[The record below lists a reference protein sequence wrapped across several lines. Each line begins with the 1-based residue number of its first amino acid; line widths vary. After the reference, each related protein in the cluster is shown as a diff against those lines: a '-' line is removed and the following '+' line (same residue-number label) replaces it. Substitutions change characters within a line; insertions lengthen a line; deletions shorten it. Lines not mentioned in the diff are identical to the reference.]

1 MSMLGEQIKE
11 LRTLASGLEQ
21 FIADYDG
28 FTREEDAMLV
38 TSMDTMREAADTIT
52 SLWNSLTAS
61 EAALNKAAG
70 NWAKA
75 DALIRD
81 MSEAFIHN
89 NCFRWCEAQEP
100 CNLISDGKCQ
110 YRERMNELGIYNAQP
125 ERLRGEGE

>member
-1 MSMLGEQIKE
+1 MSKLGEQINK
-11 LRTLASGLEQ
+11 LRTLASELEQ

-75 DALIRD
+75 DALVRSMGTD
-81 MSEAFIHN
+81 VS
-89 NCFRWCEAQEP
+89 
-100 CNLISDGKCQ
+100 
-110 YRERMNELGIYNAQP
+110 AQP